1 MSRKQLL
8 IRGTL
13 VLTFTGF
20 LSRFMGFF
28 YRIFLSRTFGSEGV
42 GLYQLIFPVYA
53 LCYSLTTA
61 GIETAISR
69 SVACK
74 ISLKKKNEARQTL
87 SAGLLIALFSSC
99 LCTLALQQYAD
110 FISITLLHEERCSSL
125 LTILSYTLPFS
136 AVHSCICGYSY
147 GQKGT
152 KIPARSQLIEQSMR
166 ILSVYLLYN
175 FFLRQGKS
183 VSISIA
189 VCGLVIGEMFSALY
203 SFHAI
208 SKKEPTLGRIHL
220 SFQGFRT
227 HAHELLTLSVP
238 LTANRVLINLLQSIE
253 AVSIPTRLQLYRFT
267 TSEALSIYGVLNGMA
282 LPCILFPS
290 AITSSVSVM
299 LLPTVAELQA
309 AENRNKLR
317 DIVKKSI
324 SACFLLGLFCCL
336 FFLLFGSFIGI
347 TLFGSKTAG
356 QFIVTLAWICPFLYT
371 NSALLSIINGLGR
384 TGTTFLINA
393 FGLLIRIGSVFF
405 AIPFW
410 GIQGYLWGLLISQ
423 LCVTLLAGRNIF
435 RK

>member
-189 VCGLVIGEMFSALY
+189 VCGLVIGGDVFC
-203 SFHAI
+203 
-208 SKKEPTLGRIHL
+208 T
-220 SFQGFRT
+220 
-227 HAHELLTLSVP
+227 
-238 LTANRVLINLLQSIE
+238 
-253 AVSIPTRLQLYRFT
+253 LQL
-267 TSEALSIYGVLNGMA
+267 
-282 LPCILFPS
+282 PCNF
-290 AITSSVSVM
+290 
-299 LLPTVAELQA
+299 
-309 AENRNKLR
+309 
-317 DIVKKSI
+317 KKRTDSRPH
-324 SACFLLGLFCCL
+324 S
-336 FFLLFGSFIGI
+336 
-347 TLFGSKTAG
+347 
-356 QFIVTLAWICPFLYT
+356 PFLSRLSNARARITHSFCSSYRQSCVDQ
-371 NSALLSIINGLGR
+371 SA
-384 TGTTFLINA
+384 A
-393 FGLLIRIGSVFF
+393 K
-405 AIPFW
+405 
-410 GIQGYLWGLLISQ
+410 Y
-423 LCVTLLAGRNIF
+423 
-435 RK
+435 